1 MLVPENGSTSAHSCA
16 VFGFGVGVGVGVGVG
31 FGLPDGDGLGLG
43 VGVADAVAAGL
54 DGAGLLGAGLLGEGL
69 VDAAGLGESLASAL
83 GLALGV
89 AAGLPA
95 ALIRTLA
102 SLASVVTCPFFALI
116 ALAVV
121 AGRVAHTF
129 AALASVAA
137 RCVWV
142 AAELGE
148 PVVTMNPTAMMPNA
162 AVCPRRNVID
172 TLSARC
178 GPLRG
183 LRSSGPFSFTIR
195 MPGGP
200 IPTCHHSTPPGAA
213 KPWP

>member
-1 MLVPENGSTSAHSCA
+1 MLVPENGWTSAHSCA
-16 VFGFGVGVGVGVGVG
+16 VFGFGLGLDVGD
-31 FGLPDGDGLGLG
+31 GLGLGLRVGDGLGLG

-54 DGAGLLGAGLLGEGL
+54 DGAGLLGEGL
-69 VDAAGLGESLASAL
+69 VDAAGLGESLASAVGLGL
-83 GLALGV
+83 GLAD
-89 AAGLPA
+89 GLAA
-95 ALIRTLA
+95 ALIRTVA
-102 SLASVVTCPFFALI
+102 SLASVVTGLFLVLI

-200 IPTCHHSTPPGAA
+200 IPTCHHSTPPGGAE
-213 KPWP
+213 PCP

>member
-1 MLVPENGSTSAHSCA
+1 MLVPENGWTSAHSCG
-16 VFGFGVGVGVGVGVG
+16 VLGFGVGDVVGDGVGVGVPVGE
-31 FGLPDGDGLGLG
+31 GLGLA
-43 VGVADAVAAGL
+43 VADGVASGL
-54 DGAGLLGAGLLGEGL
+54 DGAGLLGEGL
-69 VDAAGLGESLASAL
+69 VGADGLGESLASAL
-83 GLALGV
+83 GLGLALAAGV
-89 AAGLPA
+89 AA
-95 ALIRTLA
+95 ALIRTDA
-102 SLASVVTCPFFALI
+102 SLTSVVTGRLLALI

-137 RCVWV
+137 RCVCV
-142 AAELGE
+142 LAVLGE
-148 PVVTMNPTAMMPNA
+148 PVVTMKPTATMPNA

-172 TLSARC
+172 TLSPRC

-183 LRSSGPFSFTIR
+183 LRTSGPFSFTIR